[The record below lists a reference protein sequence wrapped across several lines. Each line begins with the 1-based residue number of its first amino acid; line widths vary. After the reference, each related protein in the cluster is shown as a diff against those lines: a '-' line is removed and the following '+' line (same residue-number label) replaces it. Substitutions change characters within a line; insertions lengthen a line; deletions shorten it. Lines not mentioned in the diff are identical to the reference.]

1 MNYVTDSFEYP
12 QYKGSAIVPSGRVG
26 EWSVVVD
33 TRDVVRNYIDSKEN
47 KMNLFEVFLIYYDE
61 ETGPQ
66 VYRDEKVFA
75 RDAEEAKFKAKV
87 MQAVSD
93 NWDWD
98 RVTIQVN
105 TICGINT
112 GA

>member
-12 QYKGSAIVPSGRVG
+12 QYGGVAVAPSDGV
-26 EWSVVVD
+26 SVVVD
-33 TRDVVRNYIDSKEN
+33 IRDVVRNYIDSKEN
-47 KMNLFEVFLIYYDE
+47 KMYLFEVFLIYYDE

-105 TICGINT
+105 TICAINT
-112 GA
+112 GE

>member
-12 QYKGSAIVPSGRVG
+12 QYKGVMGFDKVGRHYS
-26 EWSVVVD
+26 WMAFD
-33 TRDVVRNYIDSKEN
+33 DILDDVKEN
-47 KMNLFEVFLIYYDE
+47 KMYLFEVFLIYYDE

-75 RDAEEAKFKAKV
+75 RDIEEAKFKAKV

-105 TICGINT
+105 TICAINT
-112 GA
+112 GE